1 MARRF
6 GLDPGGLFCGSGSDE
21 LLGLLAR
28 GYAGPGDEVIHT
40 EHGFLMYPIVTRSVG
55 AMPVVV
61 KERNLTA
68 DVDAILD
75 AVTPRTRI
83 VFLANPNNPTGTY
96 MPPDGGERLRT
107 KLPEPVR
114 LASRPA
120 TPRVR

>member
-75 AVTPRTRI
+75 AVTPRPTL
-83 VFLANPNNPTGTY
+83 VFLANPNHPTDRKSAGSGQSVAVRVHLGG
-96 MPPDGGERLRT
+96 PPT
-107 KLPEPVR
+107 SYKKN
-114 LASRPA
+114 
-120 TPRVR
+120 